1 MNKSAFMKAGHPPT
15 LLAAFL
21 YFDLAF
27 MVWVILGP
35 LGVQIAND
43 LGLTHAQ
50 KGLMVATPVLAG
62 ALLRFVMGLLVDHLK
77 PKMTGAIGQVIVMI
91 ALFVAWYHG
100 IHSYEQT
107 LILGIF
113 LGVAGASF
121 AVALPL
127 ASRWYPPE
135 HQGTA
140 LGIAGAGNSGT
151 ALAALF
157 APGLAAAFGWGNVFG
172 MALIPL
178 SIVFVVYLILAKDAP
193 ECPPPKALADYFRVL
208 KDRDAWWFM
217 FFYSVTF
224 GGFVGLASSLTI
236 YFNTQYGLDAK
247 VAGYFT
253 AACVF
258 AGSLVRP
265 IGGAVADRI
274 GGIKSLTVMYV
285 FAALFLGIV
294 SLGLPEAWMALIVF
308 VLAML
313 ALGMGNGAVFQLV
326 PQRFRKEIGVMT
338 GLVGM
343 AGGIGGFYLAS
354 SLGWSR
360 QATGSYQWGFVVF
373 ALLAVAALVGLT
385 KVKTRWRTTWGA
397 AHLTAARI

>member
-1 MNKSAFMKAGHPPT
+1 MNESFWKAGHPST

-21 YFDLAF
+21 YFDLSF
-27 MVWVILGP
+27 MVWVVLGP
-35 LGVQIAND
+35 LGVQIASD
-43 LGLTHAQ
+43 LNLNAAQ

-62 ALLRFVMGLLVDHLK
+62 ALLRIVMGVMVDHFK
-77 PKMTGAIGQVIVMI
+77 PKMAGAIGQVIVI
-91 ALFVAWYHG
+91 VALVIAWYFG
-100 IHSYEQT
+100 IHTYAQVLT
-107 LILGIF
+107 LGIF

-151 ALAALF
+151 VLAALF
-157 APGLAAAFGWGNVFG
+157 APSLAVAFGWNNVIGLAA
-172 MALIPL
+172 IPL
-178 SIVFVVYLILAKDAP
+178 AIVFVFYLLVAKDSP
-193 ECPPPKALADYFRVL
+193 DCPPAKSLTEYLKVL
-208 KDRDAWWFM
+208 RDKDAWWFM

-236 YFNTQYGLDAK
+236 YFNTQYGLSP
-247 VAGYFT
+247 VEAGYFT

-258 AGSLVRP
+258 MGSMMRP
-265 IGGAVADRI
+265 LGGWLADRI
-274 GGIKSLTVMYV
+274 GGIKSLSVMYV
-285 FAALFLGIV
+285 LAATFLMIV
-294 SLGLPEAWMALIVF
+294 SFGLPAAWMALIVF
-308 VLAML
+308 MFAMW

-338 GLVGM
+338 GMVGM
-343 AGGIGGFYLAS
+343 AGGVGGFYLAS
-354 SLGWSR
+354 SLGYSK
-360 QATGSYQWGFVVF
+360 QVTGSYQLGFLIF
-373 ALLAVAALVGLT
+373 AGLAMLALGGLT
-385 KVKTRWRTTWGA
+385 RVKTRWRTTWGA